1 METNSRKSV
10 SEDLNKF
17 CHLAKKGDFVE
28 VTEWSNGEG
37 YDIAFNE
44 NIISLSHGQ
53 IEAIVYLTK
62 HLNYNL

>member
-44 NIISLSHGQ
+44 NIISLSHVKLKLLY
-53 IEAIVYLTK
+53 I
-62 HLNYNL
+62 